1 MAAAKLSC
9 ILLLIIATGKAFYQP
24 NCTWS
29 DDFQYNS
36 QSGGIFKK
44 YLKRVSTPK
53 GTRPFSHFSNIC
65 YIVIE
70 IYVTPFTRNLCFYQ
84 YDCVTISKMTSRVLS
99 DREYHSQPSFI
110 NSYFISFQYLQLF
123 TKMI

>member
-1 MAAAKLSC
+1 MLVKGQETGWQRQNFHVFFFLS
-9 ILLLIIATGKAFYQP
+9 LLQVSLFINLIIRGP
-24 NCTWS
+24 

-70 IYVTPFTRNLCFYQ
+70 IYVIPFTQNLGFYQ
-84 YDCVTISKMTSRVLS
+84 YDCVTISKITSRVLF
-99 DREYHSQPSFI
+99 R
-110 NSYFISFQYLQLF
+110 
-123 TKMI
+123 